1 MYDDKVFLHI
11 NNTKKQEKQKKV
23 IIAFNIHYYY
33 SGKS

>member
-1 MYDDKVFLHI
+1 MYDDKVYLHI
-11 NNTKKQEKQKKV
+11 NNTKMQEKQKKV